1 MPKGYWISR
10 VDVPDADAYKPY
22 ADAAPAAIAAFGG
35 RFLVRGG
42 AFEALEPPARARNV
56 VVEFPDYETA
66 LACYA
71 SPAYQ
76 AAYVHRLAAAAGSDD
91 MIVIEGYEGVQPAAS
106 VIDGPPAGP
115 GAAYWVMRIDV
126 HDMETYKS
134 YIAGDAAAVEKYR
147 GWFLV
152 RGGRFEVKAGT
163 ARSRNVVL
171 GFESWEAALAC
182 YNSPEYQAALAF
194 RKQAAQAEAIAIRG
208 A

>member
-10 VDVPDADAYKPY
+10 IEVSDTDAYKLY

-42 AFEALEPPARARNV
+42 AFEDLEPPARSRNV

-66 LACYA
+66 LACFA

-76 AAYVHRLAAAAGSDD
+76 AAYVHRAASSSGE
-91 MIVIEGYEGVQPAAS
+91 MIVIEGYEGPQPAAA
-106 VIDGPPAGP
+106 VLDGPPAGP

-126 HDMETYKS
+126 SDMETYKS

-152 RGGRFEVKAGT
+152 RGGTFEVKEGT

-171 GFESWEAALAC
+171 GFESWEAALSC

-194 RKQAAQAEAIAIRG
+194 RKQAAEAEAIAIRG